1 MRSLDR
7 LVAVLGIS
15 RLLGVSGLLGLSA
28 LPGAACGRTPSA
40 RAAPVASSPAASAAP
55 ARPAP
60 VVVASSSVLPT
71 TAGPARLVVP
81 RVAGAV
87 VIDAEL
93 EGKKMWEGD
102 SGSTRN
108 FKDVAGHGMVPYTEA
123 KARWGDGK
131 LYLMLYAGDLDL
143 QGKVRA
149 HDGPVERDD
158 AFHLE
163 FGHGDEVRVVSV
175 SVLGTVADAICRP
188 SRTRSVGR
196 VCDRGWDSHARVAVD
211 RDGTLNKIGD
221 NDEEWVVEMAIP
233 LAALGFADAHAGTSI
248 PFSIGRCEIGHGS
261 SRGCGGWGTEPRGEL
276 TLGP

>member
-1 MRSLDR
+1 MRSLDGLAI
-7 LVAVLGIS
+7 LVI
-15 RLLGVSGLLGLSA
+15 LGLSV
-28 LPGAACGRTPSA
+28 LPGGACGRTPSA
-40 RAAPVASSPAASAAP
+40 RAAPVASSTAAARSAPVAVALSSAAP
-55 ARPAP
+55 A
-60 VVVASSSVLPT
+60 
-71 TAGPARLVVP
+71 TAGPAKLVVP
-81 RVAGAV
+81 RVAGSV

-102 SGSTRN
+102 SGTTRN

-131 LYLMLYAGDLDL
+131 LYLMLYAGNLDL
-143 QGKVRA
+143 EGKVRA

-175 SVLGTVADAICRP
+175 SVLGTVADALCRP
-188 SRTRSVGR
+188 SGAGSAGR
-196 VCDRGWDSHARVAVD
+196 VCDRRWDSQARVAVD

-248 PFSIGRCEIGHGS
+248 PFSIARCEIGHGS
-261 SRGCGGWGTEPRGEL
+261 SRGCGGWGTQPRGEL

>member
-1 MRSLDR
+1 MRSLDG
-7 LVAVLGIS
+7 LAILGLCV
-15 RLLGVSGLLGLSA
+15 LLGG
-28 LPGAACGRTPSA
+28 ACGRTPSA
-40 RAAPVASSPAASAAP
+40 RAAPVASSDAP
-55 ARPAP
+55 ARAAP
-60 VVVASSSVLPT
+60 VASSSSSAVPAE
-71 TAGPARLVVP
+71 AGPAKLVVP
-81 RVAGAV
+81 RVAGPV

-102 SGSTRN
+102 SGTTRN
-108 FKDVAGHGMVPYTEA
+108 FKDVAGQGMVPYTEA
-123 KARWGDGK
+123 KARWGNGK

-143 QGKVRA
+143 EGKVRA

-163 FGHGDEVRVVSV
+163 FGRGDEVRVVSV
-175 SVLGTVADAICRP
+175 SVLGTVADALCRP
-188 SRTRSVGR
+188 SRAGSAGR
-196 VCDRGWDSHARVAVD
+196 VCDRHWDSHARVAVD

-233 LAALGFADAHAGTSI
+233 LAALGFADARAGTSI